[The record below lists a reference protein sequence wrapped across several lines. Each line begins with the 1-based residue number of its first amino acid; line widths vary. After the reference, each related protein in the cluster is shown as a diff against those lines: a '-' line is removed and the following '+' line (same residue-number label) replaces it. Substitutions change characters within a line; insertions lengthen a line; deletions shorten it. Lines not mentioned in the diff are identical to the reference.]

1 MRNAHYEDSFRGPVL
16 RGATMKALISGV
28 TGQDGSYLAD
38 LLLSKGYEVHGIKRR
53 SSSFNTSRVDH
64 LMEHPNFHLHYGDL
78 CDPLSIERIM
88 AAVDPDEIYNLGAQ
102 SHVAVS
108 FEMPAYTLE
117 CVAGGTLAMLEAM
130 RHCCPRARFYQASSS
145 EMFGNSPAPQSES
158 TPFAPR
164 SPYGVAKV
172 AAHHMAVNYRE
183 SYGLHVSCGILF
195 NHESPRRGETFVTRK
210 ISMAVAKMK
219 LGMQDKLIL
228 GNMEAER
235 DWGWAEEYVYAM
247 WLMLRRDE
255 PGDLV
260 IGTGVTETVRNFA
273 AMAFGSVDLDWTKY
287 VGYDPHYERPAEL
300 HRLQADP
307 TKARHELGWEYGLS
321 VGQIA
326 HVMVLEDMEALKCGK

>member
-1 MRNAHYEDSFRGPVL
+1 
-16 RGATMKALISGV
+16 MKALISGC

-145 EMFGNSPAPQSES
+145 EMFGNSLAPQSET

-210 ISMAVAKMK
+210 ISMAVARIK

-228 GNMEAER
+228 GNLEAER
-235 DWGWAEEYVYAM
+235 DWGWAPEYCTAM
-247 WLMLRRDE
+247 WMMLQRDQ
-255 PGDLV
+255 PGDFV

-273 AMAFGSVDLDWTKY
+273 AMAFGSVDLDWQKY
-287 VGYDPHYERPAEL
+287 TEYSSAYERPAEI
-300 HRLQADP
+300 HRL
-307 TKARHELGWEYGLS
+307 KANPAHAWRALGWQSTVTVSE
-321 VGQIA
+321 IA
-326 HVMVLEDMEALKCGK
+326 RRMVLADMEAVKCGK